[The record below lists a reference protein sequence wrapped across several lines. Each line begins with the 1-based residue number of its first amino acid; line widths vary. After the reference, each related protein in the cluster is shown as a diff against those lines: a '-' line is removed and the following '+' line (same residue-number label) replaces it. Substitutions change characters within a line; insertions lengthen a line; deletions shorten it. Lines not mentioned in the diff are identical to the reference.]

1 MVQLVL
7 VDNQKACAARPRQ
20 PEAVTMNSQAAQTR
34 QNLPGNRSFVWVKAA
49 GKRPTEYEDLTVGQ
63 QSTPAQYAFQG
74 WPIRFDDGRDPYTED
89 STIIRSSDWYAYRDP
104 NQTWQRG
111 YISGVHESE
120 KALERSFEGARA
132 AGLFGFADQKWVSQG
147 LAEHYMTYPFVEYGL
162 FLALC
167 YAEREALSDTATF
180 SIVFE
185 AGDKLRHLQDV
196 VYYSFELA
204 DAFPGFNDD
213 GAQDA
218 WQGDPIWQGAR
229 KAVENII
236 ALNDWMEVIVA
247 TNLCF
252 DRLFGELAKVEYFS
266 RFAAANG
273 DVVTPIIVASS
284 EADTARTQRWSAA
297 LVEHVL
303 ADPVHGNANR
313 EIVTS
318 WIRKWNAYALEACE
332 AFAPVFGQAPARPA
346 TFESAM
352 RDVRAKQAAYLSSL
366 GLTSPVR
373 A

>member
-1 MVQLVL
+1 MAVSTT
-7 VDNQKACAARPRQ
+7 QK
-20 PEAVTMNSQAAQTR
+20 R
-34 QNLPGNRSFVWVKAA
+34 QNLPGNRTFVWVKAA

-89 STIIRSSDWYAYRDP
+89 STVIRSSDWYDYRDP

-111 YISGVHESE
+111 YISGVNESE
-120 KALERSFEGARA
+120 KALERSFEGAHA
-132 AGLFGFADQKWVSQG
+132 AGLFAFADKAWVGKG

-167 YAEREALSDTATF
+167 YAEREALCDTATF

-185 AGDKLRHLQDV
+185 AGDKLRHVQDV

-204 DAFPGFNDD
+204 EAFPGFDD
-213 GAQDA
+213 SGVHEA
-218 WQGDPIWQGAR
+218 WISDPLWQGAR

-273 DVVTPIIVASS
+273 DMVTPIIIASS
-284 EADTARTQRWSAA
+284 EADSARTQRWTAA
-297 LVEHVL
+297 LIKHVL
-303 ADPVHGNANR
+303 SDRTYGSANR
-313 EIVTS
+313 EIIS
-318 WIRKWNAYALEACE
+318 GWIEKWNRYSLDACE
-332 AFAPVFGQAPARPA
+332 AFAPAFDQTPAKPA
-346 TFESAM
+346 TFQSVLN
-352 RDVRAKQAAYLSSL
+352 DVQAKQAAYLSSFDL
-366 GLTSPVR
+366 VIP

>member
-1 MVQLVL
+1 MTG
-7 VDNQKACAARPRQ
+7 
-20 PEAVTMNSQAAQTR
+20 E
-34 QNLPGNRSFVWVKAA
+34 
-49 GKRPTEYEDLTVGQ
+49 
-63 QSTPAQYAFQG
+63 
-74 WPIRFDDGRDPYTED
+74 IPYTED
-89 STIIRSSDWYAYRDP
+89 STAIRSSDWYAFRDP

-120 KALERSFEGARA
+120 KALERSFEGAHA
-132 AGLFGFADQKWVSQG
+132 AGLFAFANPEWVATG

-167 YAEREALSDTATF
+167 YAEREALSDTVTF

-204 DAFPGFNDD
+204 AAFPGFDD
-213 GAQDA
+213 SRVGDA
-218 WQGDPIWQGAR
+218 WHSDPLWQGAR

-236 ALNDWMEVIVA
+236 AVNDWMEVIVA

-252 DRLFGELAKVEYFS
+252 DRLFGELAKVGYFS

-273 DVVTPIIVASS
+273 DVVTPIIIASS

-297 LVEHVL
+297 LIQHVL
-303 ADPVHGNANR
+303 TDPVHGSGNR
-313 EIVTS
+313 DIVTS
-318 WIRKWNAYALEACE
+318 WIEKWDGYALEACE
-332 AFAPVFGQAPARPA
+332 AFAPAFGQALVKPA

-352 RDVRAKQAAYLSSL
+352 REVRAKQAAYLGSL
-366 GLTSPVR
+366 GLASPVR

>member
-1 MVQLVL
+1 
-7 VDNQKACAARPRQ
+7 
-20 PEAVTMNSQAAQTR
+20 MNMYAAQKR
-34 QNLPGNRSFVWVKAA
+34 QSLSGNRSFVWVKAA

-89 STIIRSSDWYAYRDP
+89 STVIRSSDWYTYRDP

-111 YISGVHESE
+111 YISGVDESE
-120 KALERSFEGARA
+120 KALERSFEGAHA
-132 AGLFGFADQKWVSQG
+132 AGLFAFANQGWVGKG
-147 LAEHYMTYPFVEYGL
+147 LAEHYMTYPFIEYGL

-167 YAEREALSDTATF
+167 YAEREALSDTVTF

-204 DAFPGFNDD
+204 EAFPGFDD
-213 GAQDA
+213 SGAPAA
-218 WQGDPIWQGAR
+218 WQSDPLRQGAR

-236 ALNDWMEVIVA
+236 ALYDWMEVVVA

-252 DRLFGELAKVEYFS
+252 DRVFGELAKVEYFS

-273 DVVTPIIVASS
+273 DVVTPIIIASS
-284 EADTARTQRWSAA
+284 EADTARTQRWTAA
-297 LVEHVL
+297 LIQHVL
-303 ADPVHGNANR
+303 DDPVHGPANR
-313 EIVTS
+313 DIITS
-318 WIRKWNAYALEACE
+318 WIEKWDGYALDACE
-332 AFAPVFGQAPARPA
+332 AFAPAFSQAPVQAA

-352 RDVRAKQAAYLSSL
+352 RDVRAKQSAYLGSL
-366 GLTSPVR
+366 GLASR
-373 A
+373 ARA

>member
-1 MVQLVL
+1 MGVHATE
-7 VDNQKACAARPRQ
+7 K
-20 PEAVTMNSQAAQTR
+20 R

-89 STIIRSSDWYAYRDP
+89 STAIRSSDWYAYRDP

-111 YISGVHESE
+111 YISGVNESE
-120 KALERSFEGARA
+120 KALERSFEGAHA
-132 AGLFGFADQKWVSQG
+132 AGLFAFADQGWVGKG

-204 DAFPGFNDD
+204 EAFPGFDD
-213 GAQDA
+213 SAVHAA
-218 WQGDPIWQGAR
+218 WTSDPLWQGAR

-236 ALNDWMEVIVA
+236 ASYDWMEVLVA

-273 DVVTPIIVASS
+273 DVITPIIIASS
-284 EADTARTQRWSAA
+284 EADTARTMRWTSA
-297 LVEHVL
+297 LIKHVL
-303 ADPVHGNANR
+303 DDPAHGSANR
-313 EIVTS
+313 DIVSS
-318 WIRKWNAYALEACE
+318 WIQKWDRYSLDACD
-332 AFAPVFGQAPARPA
+332 AFAPAFGQAPAKPG

-352 RDVRAKQAAYLSSL
+352 SDVKAKQAAYLGSL
-366 GLTSPVR
+366 GLVSPAR

>member
-1 MVQLVL
+1 M
-7 VDNQKACAARPRQ
+7 
-20 PEAVTMNSQAAQTR
+20 AVYTTPKR
-34 QNLPGNRSFVWVKAA
+34 QNLSGNRTFVWVKAA

-63 QSTPAQYAFQG
+63 QSAPSQYAFQG

-89 STIIRSSDWYAYRDP
+89 STVIRSSDWYAYRDP
-104 NQTWQRG
+104 DQTWQRG
-111 YISGVHESE
+111 YISGVNESE
-120 KALERSFEGARA
+120 KALERSFQGAHA
-132 AGLFGFADQKWVSQG
+132 AGLFTFADRTWVANG
-147 LAEHYMTYPFVEYGL
+147 LAEHYMTYPFIEYGL

-204 DAFPGFNDD
+204 EAFPGFDD
-213 GAQDA
+213 SGVHEA
-218 WQGDPIWQGAR
+218 WNSDPLWQGAR

-236 ALNDWMEVIVA
+236 ALYDWMEVIVA

-273 DVVTPIIVASS
+273 DVVTPIIIASS
-284 EADTARTQRWSAA
+284 EADSSRTQRWTAA
-297 LVEHVL
+297 LIKHVL
-303 ADPVHGNANR
+303 SDPAHSSANR
-313 EIVTS
+313 EIITA
-318 WIRKWNAYALEACE
+318 WIEKWNRYSLDACE
-332 AFAPVFGQAPARPA
+332 AFAPVFDQTLAKPASFR
-346 TFESAM
+346 SAM
-352 RDVRAKQAAYLSSL
+352 SDVQAKQAAYLGSL
-366 GLTSPVR
+366 DLVIPAR

>member
-1 MVQLVL
+1 MAVSTT
-7 VDNQKACAARPRQ
+7 QK
-20 PEAVTMNSQAAQTR
+20 R
-34 QNLPGNRSFVWVKAA
+34 QNLPGNRTFVWVKAA

-89 STIIRSSDWYAYRDP
+89 STVIRSSDWYAYRDP

-120 KALERSFEGARA
+120 KALERSFEGAHA
-132 AGLFGFADQKWVSQG
+132 AGLFGFADQAWVGKG

-167 YAEREALSDTATF
+167 YAEREALCDTATF

-185 AGDKLRHLQDV
+185 AGDKLRHVQDV

-204 DAFPGFNDD
+204 EAFPGFDD
-213 GAQDA
+213 SGVHEA
-218 WQGDPIWQGAR
+218 WISDPLWQGAR

-273 DVVTPIIVASS
+273 DMVTPIIIASS
-284 EADTARTQRWSAA
+284 EADSARTQRWTAA
-297 LVEHVL
+297 LIKHVL
-303 ADPVHGNANR
+303 SDRTYGSANR
-313 EIVTS
+313 EIIS
-318 WIRKWNAYALEACE
+318 GWIEKWNRYSLDACE
-332 AFAPVFGQAPARPA
+332 AFAPAFDQTPAKPA
-346 TFESAM
+346 TFQSVLN
-352 RDVRAKQAAYLSSL
+352 DVQAKQAAYLSSFDL
-366 GLTSPVR
+366 VIP

>member
-1 MVQLVL
+1 MAVYTT
-7 VDNQKACAARPRQ
+7 QK
-20 PEAVTMNSQAAQTR
+20 R
-34 QNLPGNRSFVWVKAA
+34 QNLSGNRTFVWVKAA

-63 QSTPAQYAFQG
+63 QSTPAQYAVQG

-89 STIIRSSDWYAYRDP
+89 STLIRSSDWYAYRDP

-111 YISGVHESE
+111 YISGVNESE
-120 KALERSFEGARA
+120 KALERSFQGAQA
-132 AGLFGFADQKWVSQG
+132 AGLFAFADENWVAKG

-180 SIVFE
+180 PIVFE

-204 DAFPGFNDD
+204 EAFPGFDD
-213 GAQDA
+213 SGVHAA
-218 WQGDPIWQGAR
+218 WTGDPIWQGAR

-236 ALNDWMEVIVA
+236 ALYDWMEVIVA

-273 DVVTPIIVASS
+273 DVVTPIIIASS
-284 EADTARTQRWSAA
+284 EADTARTQRWTAA
-297 LVEHVL
+297 LIKHVL
-303 ADPVHGNANR
+303 DDPAHGDANR
-313 EIVTS
+313 DVIAS
-318 WIRKWNAYALEACE
+318 WIEKWNRYSLDACE
-332 AFAPVFGQAPARPA
+332 AFGPVFGQAPARPA
-346 TFESAM
+346 TFQSAM
-352 RDVRAKQAAYLSSL
+352 SDVLAKQAAYLGRL
-366 GLTSPVR
+366 DLAAPAR

>member
-1 MVQLVL
+1 MAVYTT
-7 VDNQKACAARPRQ
+7 QK
-20 PEAVTMNSQAAQTR
+20 R
-34 QNLPGNRSFVWVKAA
+34 QNLSGNRTFVWVKAA

-63 QSTPAQYAFQG
+63 QSAPSQFAFQG

-89 STIIRSSDWYAYRDP
+89 STVIRSSDWYAYRDP
-104 NQTWQRG
+104 DQTWQRG
-111 YISGVHESE
+111 YISGVNESE
-120 KALERSFEGARA
+120 KALERSFQGAHA
-132 AGLFGFADQKWVSQG
+132 AGLFAFADRTWVANG
-147 LAEHYMTYPFVEYGL
+147 LAKHYMTYPFIEYGL

-204 DAFPGFNDD
+204 EAFPGFDD
-213 GAQDA
+213 SGVHEA
-218 WQGDPIWQGAR
+218 WNSDPLWQGAR

-236 ALNDWMEVIVA
+236 ALYDWMEVIVA

-273 DVVTPIIVASS
+273 DVVTPIIIASS
-284 EADTARTQRWSAA
+284 EADSARTQRWTAA
-297 LVEHVL
+297 LIKHVL
-303 ADPVHGNANR
+303 SDPTHGSANL
-313 EIVTS
+313 EIITA
-318 WIRKWNAYALEACE
+318 WIEKWNRYSLDACE
-332 AFAPVFGQAPARPA
+332 AFAPVFDQTLAKPASFR
-346 TFESAM
+346 SAM
-352 RDVRAKQAAYLSSL
+352 SDVQAKQAAYLGSL
-366 GLTSPVR
+366 DLVIPAR

>member
-1 MVQLVL
+1 MTVHAPP
-7 VDNQKACAARPRQ
+7 KRQ
-20 PEAVTMNSQAAQTR
+20 DLS
-34 QNLPGNRSFVWVKAA
+34 GNRSFAWVKAA

-89 STIIRSSDWYAYRDP
+89 STVIRSSDWYVYRDP

-111 YISGVHESE
+111 YIAGVHESE
-120 KALERSFEGARA
+120 KALERSFEGAHA
-132 AGLFGFADQKWVSQG
+132 AGLFAFADTDWVRNG
-147 LAEHYMTYPFVEYGL
+147 LAKHYMTYPFIEYGL

-167 YAEREALSDTATF
+167 YAEREALSDTVTF

-204 DAFPGFNDD
+204 EAFPGFDD
-213 GAQDA
+213 SGADA
-218 WQGDPIWQGAR
+218 AWTGDPLWQGAR

-236 ALNDWMEVIVA
+236 ALNDWMEVVVA

-284 EADTARTQRWSAA
+284 EADTARTQRWTSS
-297 LVEHVL
+297 LIRHVL
-303 ADPVHGNANR
+303 DDPVHGAANSN
-313 EIVTS
+313 IVGS
-318 WIRKWNAYALEACE
+318 WIEKWNRYSLDACE
-332 AFAPVFGQAPARPA
+332 AFAPVFSQAPARPG
-346 TFESAM
+346 TFRSAM
-352 RDVRAKQAAYLSSL
+352 RDVTAKQAAYLASL
-366 GLTSPVR
+366 GL
-373 A
+373 AGLAHA

>member
-1 MVQLVL
+1 MTTNAPL
-7 VDNQKACAARPRQ
+7 K
-20 PEAVTMNSQAAQTR
+20 R
-34 QNLPGNRSFVWVKAA
+34 QNLSGNRTFTWVKAA

-89 STIIRSSDWYAYRDP
+89 STVIRSSDWYAYRDP

-111 YISGVHESE
+111 YISGIHESE

-132 AGLFGFADQKWVSQG
+132 AGLFAFANKDWVRNG
-147 LAEHYMTYPFVEYGL
+147 LARHYMAYPFVEYGL

-167 YAEREALSDTATF
+167 YAEREALSDTVTF

-204 DAFPGFNDD
+204 EAFPAFDD
-213 GAQDA
+213 SAVNAD
-218 WQGDPIWQGAR
+218 WSGDPLWQGAR
-229 KAVENII
+229 NAVENII
-236 ALNDWMEVIVA
+236 ALNDWMEVVVA

-273 DVVTPIIVASS
+273 DMVTPIIVASS
-284 EADTARTQRWSAA
+284 EADTARTQRWTAA
-297 LVEHVL
+297 LIKHVL
-303 ADPVHGNANR
+303 DDPVHGSANKDV
-313 EIVTS
+313 ICS
-318 WIRKWNAYALEACE
+318 WIEKWNRYSLDACD
-332 AFAPVFGQAPARPA
+332 AFAPVFSQAPVRPG

-352 RDVRAKQAAYLSSL
+352 RDVNAKQAGYLAGL
-366 GLTSPVR
+366 GVADLAP

>member
-1 MVQLVL
+1 M
-7 VDNQKACAARPRQ
+7 AAY
-20 PEAVTMNSQAAQTR
+20 AAQKR
-34 QNLPGNRSFVWVKAA
+34 QNLSGNRSFVWVKAA

-63 QSTPAQYAFQG
+63 QSTPALYAFQG

-111 YISGVHESE
+111 YISGVNESE
-120 KALERSFEGARA
+120 KALERSFEGART
-132 AGLFGFADQKWVSQG
+132 AGLFAFADKGWVEKG

-167 YAEREALSDTATF
+167 YAEREALSDTVTF

-213 GAQDA
+213 GVQDA
-218 WQGDPIWQGAR
+218 WQSDPLWQGAR

-236 ALNDWMEVIVA
+236 AVNDWMEVVVA
-247 TNLCF
+247 TNMCF

-273 DVVTPIIVASS
+273 DVVTPIIIASS
-284 EADTARTQRWSAA
+284 EADTARTQRWNAA
-297 LVEHVL
+297 LIEHVL
-303 ADPVHGNANR
+303 ADPVHGSANR
-313 EIVTS
+313 DIVTS
-318 WIRKWNAYALEACE
+318 WIEKWDSYSLEACE
-332 AFAPVFGQAPARPA
+332 AFGPAFEQAPVKPA

-352 RDVRAKQAAYLSSL
+352 RDVRAKQAAYLRSL
-366 GLTSPVR
+366 GLASR
-373 A
+373 ARA

>member
-1 MVQLVL
+1 MAVHTPP
-7 VDNQKACAARPRQ
+7 KPR
-20 PEAVTMNSQAAQTR
+20 T
-34 QNLPGNRSFVWVKAA
+34 LPGNRSFVWVTPA
-49 GKRPTEYEDLTVGQ
+49 GKRSTEYEDLTVGQ
-63 QSTPAQYAFQG
+63 QSTPDLYAFQG
-74 WPIRFDDGRDPYTED
+74 WPIRFDDGRDPYTAD
-89 STIIRSSDWYAYRDP
+89 STVIRSSDWYAYRDP

-111 YISGVHESE
+111 YISGVNESE
-120 KALERSFEGARA
+120 KALERSLQGAQA
-132 AGLFGFADQKWVSQG
+132 AGLFAFADEQWVGKG

-167 YAEREALSDTATF
+167 YAEREALSDTVTF

-204 DAFPGFNDD
+204 EAFPWFDD
-213 GAQDA
+213 SGIDEA
-218 WQGDPIWQGAR
+218 WARDPLWQGAR

-236 ALNDWMEVIVA
+236 ALNDWMEVVVA

-273 DVVTPIIVASS
+273 DVVTPIIIASS
-284 EADTARTQRWSAA
+284 EADTARVQRWTTA
-297 LVEHVL
+297 LIKHVL
-303 ADPVHGNANR
+303 SDRVHGSENR
-313 EIVTS
+313 DIIAS
-318 WIRKWNAYALEACE
+318 WLEKWDAYALEACE
-332 AFAPVFGQAPARPA
+332 AFAPAFSQAPGQPA

-352 RDVRAKQAAYLSSL
+352 RDVRARQAAYIADVGL
-366 GLTSPVR
+366 GSPAR

>member
-1 MVQLVL
+1 MMN
-7 VDNQKACAARPRQ
+7 VDAAD
-20 PEAVTMNSQAAQTR
+20 ATR
-34 QNLPGNRSFVWVKAA
+34 KRENLPGNRSFVWVNAA

-89 STIIRSSDWYAYRDP
+89 STVIRSSDWYSYRDP

-111 YISGVHESE
+111 YISGIHESE
-120 KALERSFEGARA
+120 KALERSWEGAHA
-132 AGLFGFADQKWVSQG
+132 AGLFSFADAGWVTNG
-147 LAEHYMTYPFVEYGL
+147 LADHYLTYPFVEYGL

-167 YAEREALSDTATF
+167 YAEREALSDTVTF

-204 DAFPGFNDD
+204 EAFPGFDD
-213 GAQDA
+213 SGVHAA
-218 WQGDPIWQGAR
+218 WSSDPIWQGAR

-236 ALNDWMEVIVA
+236 ASFDWMEVVVA

-273 DVVTPIIVASS
+273 DVVTPIIIASS
-284 EADTARTQRWSAA
+284 EADTARTQRWTAA
-297 LVEHVL
+297 LLEHVL
-303 ADPVHGNANR
+303 ADPRYGAANR
-313 EIVTS
+313 DIIAS
-318 WIRKWNAYALEACE
+318 WVEKWNEYSLGACE
-332 AFAPVFGQAPARPA
+332 AFAPVFAQAPVKPS

-352 RDVRAKQAAYLSSL
+352 GHVQAKQTAYLDSL
-366 GLTSPVR
+366 GLPSAAR
-373 A
+373 G

>member
-1 MVQLVL
+1 MT
-7 VDNQKACAARPRQ
+7 VDAAPKR
-20 PEAVTMNSQAAQTR
+20 ET
-34 QNLPGNRSFVWVKAA
+34 LPGNRSFAWVKAA
-49 GKRPTEYEDLTVGQ
+49 GKRPTEYEELTVGQ

-89 STIIRSSDWYAYRDP
+89 STVIRSSDWYAYRDP

-120 KALERSFEGARA
+120 KALERSFEGAHA
-132 AGLFGFADQKWVSQG
+132 AGLFTFADEGWVKKG

-167 YAEREALSDTATF
+167 YAEREALSDTVTF

-204 DAFPGFNDD
+204 EAFPGFNDD
-213 GAQDA
+213 GVHDA
-218 WQGDPIWQGAR
+218 WNSDPLWQGAR
-229 KAVENII
+229 KAIENII
-236 ALNDWMEVIVA
+236 ALDDWMEVVVA
-247 TNLCF
+247 TNLCL

-273 DVVTPIIVASS
+273 DVVTPIIIASS
-284 EADTARTQRWSAA
+284 EADTARTQRWNAT
-297 LVEHVL
+297 LIRHVL
-303 ADPVHGNANR
+303 NDPAHGSANR
-313 EIVTS
+313 DVISS
-318 WIRKWNAYALEACE
+318 WVEKWDGYALEACN
-332 AFAPVFGQAPARPA
+332 AFAPAFGQAPVKPA

-352 RDVRAKQAAYLSSL
+352 RDVRARQDAYLGSI
-366 GLTSPVR
+366 GLARR
-373 A
+373 ALV

>member
-1 MVQLVL
+1 MAVSTT
-7 VDNQKACAARPRQ
+7 QK
-20 PEAVTMNSQAAQTR
+20 R
-34 QNLPGNRSFVWVKAA
+34 QNLPGNRTFVWVKAA

-89 STIIRSSDWYAYRDP
+89 STVIRSSDWYAYRDP

-120 KALERSFEGARA
+120 KALERSFEGAHA
-132 AGLFGFADQKWVSQG
+132 AGLFGFADQAWVGKG

-167 YAEREALSDTATF
+167 YAEREALCDTATF

-185 AGDKLRHLQDV
+185 AGDKLRHVQDV

-204 DAFPGFNDD
+204 EAFPGFDD
-213 GAQDA
+213 SGVHEA
-218 WQGDPIWQGAR
+218 WISDPLWQGAR

-273 DVVTPIIVASS
+273 DMVTPIIIASS
-284 EADTARTQRWSAA
+284 EADSARTQRWTAA
-297 LVEHVL
+297 LIKHVL
-303 ADPVHGNANR
+303 SDRTYGSANR
-313 EIVTS
+313 EIIS
-318 WIRKWNAYALEACE
+318 GWIEKWNRYSLDACE
-332 AFAPVFGQAPARPA
+332 AFAPAFDQTRAKPA
-346 TFESAM
+346 TFQSVLN
-352 RDVRAKQAAYLSSL
+352 DVQAKQAAYLSSFDL
-366 GLTSPVR
+366 VIP

>member
-1 MVQLVL
+1 MT
-7 VDNQKACAARPRQ
+7 VDAARKR
-20 PEAVTMNSQAAQTR
+20 E
-34 QNLPGNRSFVWVKAA
+34 NLPGNRSFVWVNAA

-89 STIIRSSDWYAYRDP
+89 STAIRSSDWYAYRDP

-111 YISGVHESE
+111 YISGIHESE
-120 KALERSFEGARA
+120 RALERSFEGAHA
-132 AGLFGFADQKWVSQG
+132 AGLFAFANEGWVGKG
-147 LAEHYMTYPFVEYGL
+147 LAEHYMTYPFIEYGL

-167 YAEREALSDTATF
+167 YAEREALSDTVTF
-180 SIVFE
+180 SMVFE

-204 DAFPGFNDD
+204 EAFPGFDD
-213 GAQDA
+213 TGVHAA
-218 WQGDPIWQGAR
+218 WTGDPLWQGAR

-236 ALNDWMEVIVA
+236 ASYDWMEVVVA

-273 DVVTPIIVASS
+273 DVVTPIIIASS
-284 EADTARTQRWSAA
+284 EADTARTQRWTSA
-297 LVEHVL
+297 LIKHL
-303 ADPVHGNANR
+303 LDDPAHGSANR
-313 EIVTS
+313 DIINS
-318 WIRKWNAYALEACE
+318 WIEKWDSYSLEACN
-332 AFAPVFGQAPARPA
+332 AFAPAFSQAPVQPG
-346 TFESAM
+346 TFEKAM
-352 RDVRAKQAAYLSSL
+352 SGVKAKQAAYLANL
-366 GLTSPVR
+366 DLARPAR